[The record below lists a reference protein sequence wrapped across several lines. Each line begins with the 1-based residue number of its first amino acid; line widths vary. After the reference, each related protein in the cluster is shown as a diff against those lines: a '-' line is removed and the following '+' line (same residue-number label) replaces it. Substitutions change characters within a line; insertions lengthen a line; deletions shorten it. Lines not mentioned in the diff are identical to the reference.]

1 MTTTATSNPNPCP
14 CPCPCPCPPQIKH
27 LSSTLPIEGPFDFS
41 FLTTITQPLADLC
54 KSIEGCRNPCH
65 SYSHLNAP
73 LVDLSDAVLALCHAA
88 CTAYGLLDDELGSGS
103 GSTATATAT
112 GNGTATAT
120 PTANAGSSLTCT
132 KSPMALGKLTLQA
145 EEETLLVR
153 QVVYAVLTNLS
164 VLLRDVYVRA
174 KEAAGGSP
182 APGAASGVG
191 GVDFGLG
198 MASGMRPGLYGREG
212 DGPVSRCLSRV
223 LALLGRLFSE

>member
-1 MTTTATSNPNPCP
+1 MTTTATSN
-14 CPCPCPCPPQIKH
+14 PCPCPPQIKH

-41 FLTTITQPLADLC
+41 FLTAITQPLADLC

-65 SYSHLNAP
+65 SYSHSYNQDLNAP

-103 GSTATATAT
+103 GSTATASAT

-145 EEETLLVR
+145 EEETLLAR
-153 QVVYAVLTNLS
+153 QIVYAVLTNLS
-164 VLLRDVYVRA
+164 VLLRDVYVRG

-182 APGAASGVG
+182 APGAASGAG
-191 GVDFGLG
+191 GVDFDLG